1 MLTPPDD
8 LPDDVLSSALVRG
21 WGVSAASMAYRP
33 VGFGSHHWEV
43 VDTAGTRWFVTVD
56 ELDAKRHSW
65 REPLDVAYGRLRA
78 SLAAAR
84 GLRDHGYGFVV
95 APVPAGDGEPVARAG
110 DRYAIALYPFLG
122 GQSFQWGEFSTP
134 AHRQAVLDLVVALHT
149 APSGAY
155 RPAMVDGAGIPYR
168 DELEATLDGDS
179 DGGTDSDGD
188 LGTGTGDLGPYAR
201 PTARL
206 VAEHAAPIR
215 RLLARYDD
223 LAAQARAQPD
233 RAVLTH
239 GEPHPGN
246 TMRTPDGWQLID
258 WDTALVAQPERDVWS
273 LDPGDGSA
281 FDAYARATGVTPQPS
296 MLELFAIR
304 WDLADIAMSVHG
316 FRRHHTG
323 TANDDESFEILSDLI
338 ARLAA

>member
-1 MLTPPDD
+1 MLTPPGD
-8 LPDDVLSSALVRG
+8 LPDDVLSSALARG
-21 WGVSAASMAYRP
+21 WEVSAASTAYRP

-78 SLAAAR
+78 SLATAR

-95 APVPAGDGEPVARAG
+95 APVPAGDDEPLSRLG
-110 DRYAIALYPFLG
+110 DRYAIALYPFLA

-134 AHRQAVLDLVVALHT
+134 AHRRAVLDLVVALHT
-149 APSGAY
+149 APPGAY
-155 RPAMVDGAGIPYR
+155 RPAMADDAGIPYR
-168 DELEATLDGDS
+168 DELEATLDGN
-179 DGGTDSDGD
+179 GDGD
-188 LGTGTGDLGPYAR
+188 TSDLGPYAR

-206 VAEHAAPIR
+206 LAEHAAPVR

-239 GEPHPGN
+239 GEPHAGN

-258 WDTALVAQPERDVWS
+258 WDTALVAQPERDLWS

-281 FDAYARATGVTPQPS
+281 LDAYAGATGVTPQPS

-304 WDLADIAMSVHG
+304 WDLADIAVSVHG
-316 FRRHHTG
+316 FRRPHTG
-323 TANDDESFEILSDLI
+323 TPNDDEYFDILRDLLPRI
-338 ARLAA
+338 AG